1 MDRRIFLTLPAAAVA
16 QRRSVFIPSPGKG
29 MAIMAYAFYTQRS
42 GGEMN
47 SIEQRWSRS
56 DTIDVAYRRRST
68 DYGVTWSPPETIVT
82 GEKRPEGMYRK
93 HLRCG
98 YVDPPTGRYLEFFME
113 GAADG

>member
-1 MDRRIFLTLPAAAVA
+1 MDRRLFLAMPAAALA

-29 MAIMAYAFYTQRS
+29 TAIMAYAFYTQRS

-68 DYGVTWSPPETIVT
+68 DYGVTWSAPETIVT